1 MRGQREYGGIGGC
14 TSVAYSPDGR
24 FLVVGVAGHNAS
36 LRVYETRD
44 LSEIKDVLNGR
55 AVVSYPQHLIDC
67 DAAPFQPNG
76 WSMEKHVKAGQF
88 EWNPTRVKLYLAK
101 SQKPGKLVEG
111 NKLRKELE
119 GQMVLNAN
127 VLDYLLKNP
136 ELIPD
141 EWKGKAVFFWGT
153 IYRDSRG
160 DLYVRCLYWDGSR
173 WHWNYRWLDRS
184 FNDDYPAAV
193 LASI

>member
-1 MRGQREYGGIGGC
+1 MSSYSEGQTHQLMDKLE
-14 TSVAYSPDGR
+14 A
-24 FLVVGVAGHNAS
+24 AGYTAEDITKLGQSKH
-36 LRVYETRD
+36 LP
-44 LSEIKDVLNGR
+44 EIKDVLNGR
-55 AVVSYPQHLIDC
+55 GVISYPQHLIDC
-67 DAAPFQPNG
+67 DAAPFRPDG
-76 WSMEKHVKAGQF
+76 WSVENHIKGGQL

-111 NKLRKELE
+111 SKLRNELE

-141 EWKGKAVFFWGT
+141 EWKGKAIFFWST
-153 IYRDSRG
+153 IYRYSLDGLCVRYLFWNDSR
-160 DLYVRCLYWDGSR
+160 WS
-173 WHWNYRWLDRS
+173 WSYRWLYES
-184 FNDDYPAAV
+184 FYDNDLAAV